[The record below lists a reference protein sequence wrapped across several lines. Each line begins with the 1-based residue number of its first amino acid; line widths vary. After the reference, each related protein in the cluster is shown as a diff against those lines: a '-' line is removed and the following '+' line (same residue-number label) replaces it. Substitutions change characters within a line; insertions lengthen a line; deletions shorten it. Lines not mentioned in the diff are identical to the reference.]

1 VTISELRRIRHAE
14 VEEKSLES
22 SQLTGEQFINVF
34 IANFLSFKIYSIP
47 RLMTFRAL
55 YLRLQ
60 EQFYT
65 TRGEWR
71 GWRGVGGERKKSF
84 RAKKLSL
91 V

>member
-1 VTISELRRIRHAE
+1 MQRRSTMP
-14 VEEKSLES
+14 KQKKNLS
-22 SQLTGEQFINVF
+22 SRMTGEQFINVF

-60 EQFYT
+60 ERFYT

-71 GWRGVGGERKKSF
+71 GWLADVGGERVE
-84 RAKKLSL
+84 KKLPS
-91 V
+91 